1 VPVNEHSEFDFN
13 AAMRLSAL
21 LDTVRLN
28 SSSQASHRLFHFKE
42 KIIMRTLKSLAVLLA
57 FGCYVPFALAA
68 EASVAISSPADG
80 EKLSRTAKTLIN
92 YEVTPGPEGDHT
104 LGEAR
109 QLFSDAGKYIAVRMA

>member
-1 VPVNEHSEFDFN
+1 
-13 AAMRLSAL
+13 MRA
-21 LDTVRLN
+21 
-28 SSSQASHRLFHFKE
+28 
-42 KIIMRTLKSLAVLLA
+42 LKSLAVLLA